1 MGGHLLSTAK
11 KSNEIPITLRERERE
26 RERERLFWLPFSWV
40 INEIYIKDNKFGE
53 PI

>member
-11 KSNEIPITLRERERE
+11 KSNEIPITLRERDY
-26 RERERLFWLPFSWV
+26 FPLPFSWV
-40 INEIYIKDNKFGE
+40 INEIYIKDNKFWE